1 MKNEMLR
8 FFRSSSSIV
17 IITIL
22 LIGVL
27 TWFHVLNE
35 SENIFSEKYGTFMFR
50 ALNGWL
56 IDLPIPELHVWFGL
70 ILFLLTTVLLV
81 YMNVQLHLIEKALYL
96 PALCYVL
103 LIGGVSEIHL
113 FNPAMVAAILLV
125 VGFAPLL
132 KSFESEQLSYC
143 FFTAPVFIS
152 TAAFFYQYAYM
163 YMLVVW
169 FTIALL
175 RPGYWR
181 EWVFSIL
188 GYALPLFLTFSWFF
202 LVEDDYSRLGL
213 FFNEIVTI
221 QRITPSL
228 SIPNIIFFASSITA
242 VIIAFGHIPRYLESK
257 KMIVRNR
264 YYVVI
269 LITIVSGGIV
279 FAVPDMIPFA
289 WYLLALPLSF
299 ILSGYLAA
307 TKSKRWG
314 VIVLSILFAGVVAA
328 QVIFLI

>member
-1 MKNEMLR
+1 
-8 FFRSSSSIV
+8 
-17 IITIL
+17 
-22 LIGVL
+22 
-27 TWFHVLNE
+27 
-35 SENIFSEKYGTFMFR
+35 MFR
-50 ALNGWL
+50 ALNRWL
-56 IDLPIPELHVWFGL
+56 IELSVTGLHVWFGL
-70 ILFLLTTVLLV
+70 ILLLLTAVLLV
-81 YMNVQLHLIEKALYL
+81 FVNVRLHLIEKAFYL

-103 LIGGVSEIHL
+103 LIGGVLEIHL
-113 FNPAMVAAILLV
+113 FNPAMIAAILLV
-125 VGFAPLL
+125 AGFAPLL
-132 KSFESEQLSYC
+132 KSFESERLSYC

-152 TAAFFYQYAYM
+152 IATFFYQYAYM

-169 FTIALL
+169 LTIALL